1 MELALGGHVAL
12 ITGASRGIGKGI
24 ATALAREGC
33 KLAICARGQE
43 RLEETAASLRNSGA
57 EVCAIAR
64 DVTEPNAAAEIVGA
78 TIEAYGRLNVLV
90 NNVGGNNRT
99 PFPQQSDEEWEEVI
113 GLNLL
118 SGVRMTRSAT
128 PHLAAA
134 GGGSVVFVSSIWG
147 REVGGPAVYVSTKAA
162 VIGLASSLAR
172 ELAPQGIRVNSVA
185 PGSIRFPG
193 GSWDRRVQT
202 DPDGMAEFVER
213 EIPGGRFGTVEEVAN
228 VVAFLASPRAS
239 WVSGTC
245 IPVDGCQSRSLILD
259 DRRRAERTA
268 KAHGVSFRAWTR

>member
-43 RLEETAASLRNSGA
+43 RLEETATSLRKSGA
-57 EVCAIAR
+57 EVYAIAR
-64 DVTEPNAAAEIVGA
+64 DVTEPNAAAEIVAA
-78 TIEAYGRLNVLV
+78 TIEAYGQLNVLV

-128 PHLAAA
+128 PHLAAV

-193 GSWDRRVQT
+193 GSWDRRVQS

-213 EIPGGRFGTVEEVAN
+213 EIPGGRFGTVDEVAN

-239 WVSGTC
+239 WVNGTC
-245 IPVDGCQSRSLILD
+245 IPVDGCQSRSLI
-259 DRRRAERTA
+259 
-268 KAHGVSFRAWTR
+268 